1 MLTLDILSFFIII
14 PIAIGISHHHIIMS
28 AELIL
33 TLILII
39 LCLDFLIE
47 RTLDIL
53 NRKNWTAE
61 IPEALEGIYD
71 EEKYAKSQAYEKDK
85 HQIGLLS
92 SVLSFVV
99 TVLMIVAGGFAWVD
113 DFVRLYMSNPIAVAL
128 GFFAFVMIGS
138 SVISFPFSYYS
149 TFVIEEKYGFNRS
162 TLKTFLLDKLK
173 GGILT
178 AILGGGLLAL
188 IIWIYTMTTTNFW
201 WMAWALI
208 AFFMVFMSMF
218 YSTLIV
224 PLFNKQNPLEEGEL
238 KKAISALA
246 EKVGFKLDNIYVMDG
261 SKRSSK
267 GNAYFSGLGSR
278 KRIVLFDTLIE
289 ELSTEEIVAVLAHEI
304 GHYKKKHTLSSIV
317 LGLLQ
322 TGVMFYIFSLLI
334 GDASLSEALGTT
346 IHSFHLGLIA
356 FGILYS
362 PISTFLGLG
371 MNVLS
376 RKNEYEADAYA
387 AAHYDSNALADGL
400 KKLSV
405 SSLSNLTP
413 HPAYVFFYY
422 SHPTLLQRL
431 NAMDLQK
438 G

>member
-1 MLTLDILSFFIII
+1 MITST
-14 PIAIGISHHHIIMS
+14 MS
-28 AELIL
+28 TDLIL
-33 TLILII
+33 TLILLI
-39 LCLDFLIE
+39 LSLDFLLE

-53 NRKNWTAE
+53 NRENWSAS
-61 IPEALEGIYD
+61 IPKELEGIYD
-71 EEKYAKSQAYEKDK
+71 EEKYAQSQAYEKDK
-85 HQIGLLS
+85 NRIGLLS
-92 SVLSFVV
+92 SILGFVI
-99 TVLMIVAGGFAWVD
+99 TILMIVCGGFAWVD
-113 DFVRLYMSNPIAVAL
+113 DFVRQYFSNPIALAL
-128 GFFAFVMIGS
+128 SFFALIMLGS
-138 SVISFPFSYYS
+138 SLISLPFSYYS

-162 TLKTFLLDKLK
+162 TLKTFILDKIK
-173 GGILT
+173 GALLT
-178 AILGGGLLAL
+178 AVLGGGILAL
-188 IIWIYTMTTTNFW
+188 IIWIYTLTTVNFW

-208 AFFMVFMSMF
+208 ALFMIFMSMF
-218 YSTLIV
+218 YSSLIV
-224 PLFNKQNPLEEGEL
+224 PLFNKQSPLEEGEL
-238 KKAISALA
+238 NTAISKLA
-246 EKVGFKLDNIYVMDG
+246 KKVGFKLDNIYVMDG

-278 KRIVLFDTLIE
+278 KRIVLFDTLID

-304 GHYKKKHTLSSIV
+304 GHYKKKHTLSSII
-317 LGLLQ
+317 LSLLQ

-334 GDASLSEALGTT
+334 GNASLSEALGAEN
-346 IHSFHLGLIA
+346 HSFHLGLIA

-376 RKNEYEADAYA
+376 RKNEYEADAFA
-387 AAHYDSNALADGL
+387 AEHHSAEALGNGL

-413 HPAYVFFYY
+413 HPAYVFFHY

-431 NAMDLQK
+431 NALK

>member
-1 MLTLDILSFFIII
+1 MITS
-14 PIAIGISHHHIIMS
+14 SMS
-28 AELIL
+28 TDLIL
-33 TLILII
+33 TLIILI
-39 LCLDFLIE
+39 LSLDFLLE

-53 NRKNWTAE
+53 NRENWSVT
-61 IPEALEGIYD
+61 IPKELEGIYD
-71 EEKYAKSQAYEKDK
+71 EEKYAQSQAYEKDK
-85 HQIGLLS
+85 NRIGLLS
-92 SVLSFVV
+92 SILGFVI
-99 TVLMIVAGGFAWVD
+99 TILMIVCGGFAWVD
-113 DFVRLYMSNPIAVAL
+113 DFVRQYFSNPIALAL
-128 GFFAFVMIGS
+128 SFFAIIMFGS
-138 SVISFPFSYYS
+138 SLISLPFSYYS

-162 TLKTFLLDKLK
+162 TLKTFVLDKIK
-173 GGILT
+173 GALLT
-178 AILGGGLLAL
+178 AILGGGILAL
-188 IIWIYTMTTTNFW
+188 IIWIYTLTTVNFW

-208 AFFMVFMSMF
+208 ALVMIFMSMF
-218 YSTLIV
+218 YSSLIV
-224 PLFNKQNPLEEGEL
+224 PLFNKQSPLEEVEL
-238 KKAISALA
+238 NTAISKLA
-246 EKVGFKLDNIYVMDG
+246 KEVGFKLDNIYVMDG

-278 KRIVLFDTLIE
+278 KRIVLFDTLID

-304 GHYKKKHTLSSIV
+304 GHYKKKHTLSSII
-317 LGLLQ
+317 LSLLQ

-334 GDASLSEALGTT
+334 GNASLSGALGAEN
-346 IHSFHLGLIA
+346 HSFHLGLIA

-376 RKNEYEADAYA
+376 RKNEYKADAFA
-387 AAHYDSNALADGL
+387 AEHHSAEALGSGL

-413 HPAYVFFYY
+413 HPAYVFFHY

-431 NAMDLQK
+431 KALK

>member
-1 MLTLDILSFFIII
+1 MVLVLNPQFI
-14 PIAIGISHHHIIMS
+14 HLLIIMS
-28 AELIL
+28 TELIL
-33 TLILII
+33 ILILVI
-39 LCLDFLIE
+39 LSLDFILE
-47 RTLDIL
+47 RILDIL

-61 IPEALEGIYD
+61 IPKALEGIYD

-85 HQIGLLS
+85 HSIGLLS
-92 SVLSFVV
+92 SVISFVA
-99 TVLMIVAGGFAWVD
+99 TILMIAAGGFAWVD
-113 DFVRLYMSNPIAVAL
+113 DFVRLYFAHPITIAL
-128 GFFAFVMIGS
+128 SFFAFIMIGS
-138 SVISFPFSYYS
+138 SIISFPFSYYS

-162 TLKTFLLDKLK
+162 TLKIFLLDKLK
-173 GGILT
+173 GALIS

-201 WMAWALI
+201 WMAWVLI
-208 AFFMVFMSMF
+208 AFFMIFMSMF
-218 YSTLIV
+218 YSSLIV
-224 PLFNKQNPLEEGEL
+224 PLFNKQTRLEEGEL
-238 KKAISALA
+238 NSAISTLA

-278 KRIVLFDTLIE
+278 KRIVLFDTLID

-304 GHYKKKHTLSSIV
+304 GHYKKKHTLSSII

-322 TGVMFYIFSLLI
+322 TGIMLYIFSLLI
-334 GDASLSEALGTT
+334 GNTSLSEALGTT
-346 IHSFHLGLIA
+346 NHSFHLGLIA

-387 AAHYDSNALADGL
+387 AEHYNLEALIGGL

-422 SHPTLLQRL
+422 SHPTLLQRI
-431 NAMDLQK
+431 NAMNSIK
-438 G
+438 KPVSVK

>member
-1 MLTLDILSFFIII
+1 MRVPLLHQT
-14 PIAIGISHHHIIMS
+14 MS
-28 AELIL
+28 TELIL
-33 TLILII
+33 ALILII
-39 LCLDFLIE
+39 LNLDFLLE

-53 NRKNWTAE
+53 NRKNWTAK
-61 IPEALEGIYD
+61 IPKALEGIYD
-71 EEKYAKSQAYEKDK
+71 EDKYAKSQAYEKDK
-85 HQIGLLS
+85 HRIGLLS
-92 SVLSFVV
+92 SVLGFAA
-99 TVLMIVAGGFAWVD
+99 TILMILAGGFAWVD
-113 DFVRLYMSNPIAVAL
+113 DFVRLYLSHPIAVAL
-128 GFFAFVMIGS
+128 GFFGLIMLGS
-138 SVISFPFSYYS
+138 SIISFPFSYYS

-162 TLKTFLLDKLK
+162 TLKTFILDKIK
-173 GGILT
+173 GGLLT
-178 AILGGGLLAL
+178 AILGGGILAL

-208 AFFMVFMSMF
+208 AFFMIFMSMF
-218 YSTLIV
+218 YSSLIV
-224 PLFNKQNPLEEGEL
+224 PLFNKQTRLEEGDL
-238 KKAISALA
+238 NTAISALA

-304 GHYKKKHTLSSIV
+304 GHYKKKHTLSSII

-334 GDASLSEALGTT
+334 GNANLSAALGTDN
-346 IHSFHLGLIA
+346 HSFHLGLIA

-371 MNVLS
+371 MNILS

-387 AAHYDSNALADGL
+387 SEHYSSKALADGL

-422 SHPTLLQRL
+422 SHPTLLQRI
-431 NAMDLQK
+431 NAMQGK
-438 G
+438 

>member
-1 MLTLDILSFFIII
+1 MITS
-14 PIAIGISHHHIIMS
+14 SMS
-28 AELIL
+28 TDLIL
-33 TLILII
+33 TLIILI
-39 LCLDFLIE
+39 LSLDFLLE

-53 NRKNWTAE
+53 NRENWSAT
-61 IPEALEGIYD
+61 IPNELEGIYD
-71 EEKYAKSQAYEKDK
+71 EEKYAQSQAYEKDK
-85 HQIGLLS
+85 NRIGLLS
-92 SVLSFVV
+92 SILGFVI
-99 TVLMIVAGGFAWVD
+99 TILMIVCGGFAWVD
-113 DFVRLYMSNPIAVAL
+113 DFVRQYFSNPIALAL
-128 GFFAFVMIGS
+128 SFFAIIMFGS
-138 SVISFPFSYYS
+138 SLISLPFSYYS

-162 TLKTFLLDKLK
+162 TLKTFVLDKIK
-173 GGILT
+173 GALLT
-178 AILGGGLLAL
+178 AILGGGILAL
-188 IIWIYTMTTTNFW
+188 IIWIYTLTTVNFW

-208 AFFMVFMSMF
+208 ALVMIFMSMF
-218 YSTLIV
+218 YSSLIV
-224 PLFNKQNPLEEGEL
+224 PLFNKQSPLEEGEL
-238 KKAISALA
+238 NTAISKLA
-246 EKVGFKLDNIYVMDG
+246 KEVGFKLDNIYVMDG

-278 KRIVLFDTLIE
+278 KRIVLFDTLID

-304 GHYKKKHTLSSIV
+304 GHYKKKHTLSSII
-317 LGLLQ
+317 LSLLQ

-334 GDASLSEALGTT
+334 GNASLSGALGAEN
-346 IHSFHLGLIA
+346 HSFHLGLIA

-376 RKNEYEADAYA
+376 RKNEYEADAFA
-387 AAHYDSNALADGL
+387 AEHHSAEALGSGL

-413 HPAYVFFYY
+413 HPAYVFFHY

-431 NAMDLQK
+431 KALK